1 MRLIWK
7 KRFGFIVVSYPVNK
21 DIDDSPFRVG
31 IYDDNGDMWWFSN
44 EMTRDETILEV
55 SACRGWVDLLSD
67 FASRQEFLPNGSNVL
82 ENQKDMDNEIQI
94 TKLRIG
100 ELDHE
105 LRLSAGPS
113 ADTGDGGEGGEL
125 GGEDSDQQASG
136 EEEPQQEEEV
146 HSSGSEED
154 GSDSG
159 TGDPGGQDE
168 CDTPRQPAGGEPLD
182 SGQGEQPSEGKSK
195 KERS

>member
-31 IYDDNGDMWWFSN
+31 IYDDSGDMWWFSDD
-44 EMTRDETILEV
+44 MTRNETVLEIA
-55 SACRGWVDLLSD
+55 ACRGWVDLLSD

-94 TKLRIG
+94 TQLRIG

-105 LRLSAGPS
+105 LRLSAGSP
-113 ADTGDGGEGGEL
+113 ADTGDGREGL

-136 EEEPQQEEEV
+136 EEEPEQEEEV
-146 HSSGSEED
+146 LSSGSEED

-159 TGDPGGQDE
+159 EGDPRGQDE
-168 CDTPRQPAGGEPLD
+168 CDPPRQPAGSESLD
-182 SGQGEQPSEGKSK
+182 SDEGKQASK
-195 KERS
+195 GKGKKKRS